1 MIGNSWKDIFP
12 MQMQCDLLQEGLA
25 PGVNKCSWDPR
36 VIIEWNGLKFNFDEN
51 IYLSWTTE

>member
-1 MIGNSWKDIFP
+1 
-12 MQMQCDLLQEGLA
+12 MQMQCDLLQEGLV